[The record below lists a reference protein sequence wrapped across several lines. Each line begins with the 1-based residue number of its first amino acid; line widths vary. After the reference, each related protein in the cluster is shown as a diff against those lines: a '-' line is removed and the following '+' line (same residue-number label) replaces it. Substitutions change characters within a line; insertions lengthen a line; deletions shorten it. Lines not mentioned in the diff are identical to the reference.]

1 MLFAQLDELATI
13 FTSVEPK
20 PNMGH
25 LEWADPFVITADSI
39 SMLSEAC
46 PLITS

>member
-1 MLFAQLDELATI
+1 MLFAQLDELVTI
-13 FTSVEPK
+13 FTSAESK

-25 LEWADPFVITADSI
+25 LEWADPFVITTDSI
-39 SMLSEAC
+39 SILSEAC